1 MLSLRRMHQMKRGVE
16 LMNKA
21 YNPINWVNNETPINE
36 TNLNKMSNGLSAVD
50 DRVIA
55 LNKTLGSYSDKI
67 NEALEASVVA
77 QDAKEIALESA
88 EKAEEALKNAEAVV
102 GVGIATKD
110 KAGLVK
116 ADDVHIASDG
126 TLKFIEKTTS
136 TTMPNSHNG
145 RLLVEEIG
153 GACEQRTTTG
163 TQLFDAN
170 ALGLWT
176 NKSLTVSSD
185 EYTITAVGGTT
196 AYANSFVTIDTNLV
210 AGKTVYLKADSIS
223 NNAIVQLNIVNADG
237 TNSYCPIYSGS
248 LVRSISI
255 PEDVTDVSLRIY
267 TNNSPTALEA
277 DITVTVKGLLLSF
290 TDAEWEP
297 YTGGIP
303 APNPDYP
310 MEIKK
315 SVVKRVRTHAKNM
328 VDFRK
333 CVTKTN
339 SGVTY
344 NVQEDGSFKRTGT
357 CTNAVGNIWFLGN
370 YSQAPN
376 EDNVIVHLDAGET
389 YFVKDCTL
397 FSNTEA
403 ITNQYTNLGQ
413 VVTIDKATY
422 PDGVDIT
429 GIRNTYL
436 ELNKTY
442 DDIVYPLVCKSSKA
456 TEWEPYNGSEITLSS
471 PIELCRI
478 GDVQDVI
485 DVENGV
491 VRKKIKKVVFDGS
504 EDEGWINN
512 TIGEFVRFQ
521 ISVNATPLKK
531 RTKCLCD
538 KAFFVSS
545 GNAVNMCFIY
555 DSSFYIAVEQTITTL
570 GDFKNWLAGNPMT
583 VIYELA
589 TEEVTDLPTA
599 DRIALNSLDTYN
611 GITYLEFD
619 SEIEPTFKC
628 EYGTSKVGGYTLEG
642 LLTGRNAE
650 LLQQSNADRITALE
664 TALINNV

>member
-1 MLSLRRMHQMKRGVE
+1 
-16 LMNKA
+16 MNKA

-116 ADDVHIASDG
+116 GGDVFIAEDG
-126 TLKFIEKTTS
+126 TIELTRITSDRELKNSHRGGLKVNSIIGAPTEQDS
-136 TTMPNSHNG
+136 TTGKNMLNLEVG
-145 RLLVEEIG
+145 
-153 GACEQRTTTG
+153 
-163 TQLFDAN
+163 
-170 ALGLWT
+170 
-176 NKSLTVSSD
+176 
-185 EYTITAVGGTT
+185 AVG
-196 AYANSFVTIDTNLV
+196 
-210 AGKTVYLKADSIS
+210 
-223 NNAIVQLNIVNADG
+223 ADG
-237 TNSYCPIYSGS
+237 TEVDNVYARRSQYISVINAIDYTFQKAYALNGSPYNGMVRMYNHKREFVGSMDGLTYSQTQNTVQFPANVQYIRFVQFGNES
-248 LVRSISI
+248 
-255 PEDVTDVSLRIY
+255 TDYGTLNMMMEEGD
-267 TNNSPTALEA
+267 TASPY
-277 DITVTVKGLLLSF
+277 
-290 TDAEWEP
+290 EP
-297 YTGGIP
+297 YTGGKA

-315 SVVKRVRTHAKNM
+315 SVVGEIKTHGKNLF
-328 VDFRK
+328 DYSK
-333 CVTKTN
+333 
-339 SGVTY
+339 
-344 NVQEDGSFKRTGT
+344 
-357 CTNAVGNIWFLGN
+357 AVNG
-370 YSQAPN
+370 Y
-376 EDNVIVHLDAGET
+376 
-389 YFVKDCTL
+389 
-397 FSNTEA
+397 
-403 ITNQYTNLGQ
+403 ITNDGEFAYHPYVIISDYIPSNGN
-413 VVTIDKATY
+413 VTVSVNKSITAIVINCFDSSNNFISKNIFENCSVATLDTVENCAY
-422 PDGVDIT
+422 VRVAFTVDNFNIDIT
-429 GIRNTYL
+429 RLLTYEPMVNEGDMAL
-436 ELNKTY
+436 PY
-442 DDIVYPLVCKSSKA
+442 
-456 TEWEPYNGSEITLSS
+456 EPYNVVTFSK
-471 PIELCRI
+471 PIELNGI

-504 EDEGWINN
+504 EDEGWMND
-512 TIGEFVRFQ
+512 TIGGFVRFR

-538 KAFFVSS
+538 KAFFAPS

-570 GDFKNWLAGNPMT
+570 GDFKNWLAGNPVT

-619 SEIEPTFKC
+619 SEIEPTFKG